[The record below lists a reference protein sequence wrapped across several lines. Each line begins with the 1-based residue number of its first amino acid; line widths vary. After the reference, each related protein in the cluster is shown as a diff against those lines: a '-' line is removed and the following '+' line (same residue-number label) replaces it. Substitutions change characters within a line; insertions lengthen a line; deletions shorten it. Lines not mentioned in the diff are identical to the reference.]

1 MFAFGHPPWGT
12 NPFRSETGFHFV
24 ERSVVEAAM
33 MLSGVRAVEGLSGF
47 GKMKLQLGIR
57 SEEALKSGVV
67 ASLYIKRATRGVMN
81 PEGAVG
87 E

>member
-1 MFAFGHPPWGT
+1 
-12 NPFRSETGFHFV
+12 
-24 ERSVVEAAM
+24 M